1 MATTDKRDKK
11 ERDERRRQAVAALQ
25 ALLKRVRQLCSTV
38 EQLGRWS
45 QILADVRQVFL
56 EWQDALPAKARK
68 RLEQALQKAE
78 QADRVWG
85 NLKTAC
91 RVLQKGLQGTI
102 TAASATPGFPLKGM
116 LVGMAGAVVV
126 GAGIAVPLMAPSI
139 LKRQLVSIQVHNDC
153 GDSLRYGTWGI
164 GSPEGEIPPRGTK
177 TVTLLAVKVGV
188 HRDSEHM
195 VVSFLNQ
202 KLRFPVDPRTSVEL
216 NGSPIARDFSGSFDL
231 GEREEHSL
239 LIRCR

>member
-11 ERDERRRQAVAALQ
+11 ERDERRRQAVVALQ
-25 ALLKRVRQLCSTV
+25 ALLKRVRQLCRTV
-38 EQLGRWS
+38 EQLDQWS
-45 QILADVRQVFL
+45 KLVAEVRQVFQG
-56 EWQDALPAKARK
+56 WQDALPEKAQK

-78 QADRVWG
+78 QVDKVRG

-102 TAASATPGFPLKGM
+102 TAASATPGFPLKGV
-116 LVGMAGAVVV
+116 LIGTAGAVVV
-126 GAGIAVPLMAPSI
+126 GAGIAAAVLAPSI
-139 LKRQLVSIQVHNDC
+139 LERQLVSIQVRNDC
-153 GDSLRYGTWGI
+153 RDSLRYGTWGI
-164 GSPEGEIPPRGTK
+164 GSPEGEIPPRETK
-177 TVTLLAVKVGV
+177 TVRLLAVKVGV
-188 HRDSEHM
+188 RRDSEHM

-202 KLRFPVDPRTSVEL
+202 KLRFPVDPRTSVEF

-231 GEREEHSL
+231 GEREEHRL